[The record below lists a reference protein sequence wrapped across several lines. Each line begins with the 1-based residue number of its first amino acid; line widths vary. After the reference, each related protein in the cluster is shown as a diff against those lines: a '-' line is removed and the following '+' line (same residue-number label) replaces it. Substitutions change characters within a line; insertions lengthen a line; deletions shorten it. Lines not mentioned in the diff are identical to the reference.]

1 MVQLKQRRDVILFV
15 FPIFV
20 VESKKYLTYYQT
32 IDKYFV
38 ETSSYKTGEEI
49 FEKYGI
55 VIWTGRSGSGKTLAA
70 IHLISKHK
78 RTSRNLVFRKIRSFE
93 ELSYI
98 EPDSKQGCET
108 LIFIDNIFFSQ
119 SMKSDLP
126 SWWEKL
132 NNVYKTYFRLQEV
145 EELSYPVR
153 FVITAREN
161 VLERVCTYMGPIT
174 PILNENL
181 RINANNLF
189 ENEKEKIINRQI
201 AFAENERNLLVLPKM
216 DKDFWTR
223 VKQSEGPIGFPL
235 CAHLF
240 VCSDRYQKSGVH
252 FFSRPIEYLKRQI
265 NDEIERDKSN
275 RTKSLLFVLFFHEW
289 FTKLGNSEKLYL
301 KSDYQCK
308 RFLDIIS
315 KDLRTNFEPFDFK
328 ELLPEAQRLVG
339 MFLKEEGESSFKFV
353 HDSVYE
359 AVGAWFCETYII
371 QTAKHFP
378 LEIIQN
384 EVYEDLKENT
394 QAQTVLATRLL
405 YETLNQRISQVFAS
419 KCFQHESFCACFLK
433 ELKKK
438 DDRTVIEFL
447 TVTNESSSVKLS
459 CIFWT
464 SWNKMPHLTEQL
476 YDLVKDKYSN
486 FTSELRMYASLH
498 EETFVD
504 LSPEYHLYVSLYGEC
519 CARKEGLLV
528 TVNGKLRND
537 FEEIKKRVLEFV
549 DEDENTILH
558 IIITSENTDRFAS
571 VVVEKLLKAKMSVDV
586 RNKSNATPLM
596 LAVCQTNKR
605 TDVIKKLMDFNPK
618 LHLKDQRSSSVFH
631 YCLSS
636 CNDDETCAKYLNI
649 VLQGENAK
657 KNLAKDDSKGNTPLS
672 TAAMET
678 RYSRL
683 LSIWTILNAGNHE
696 IINTIN
702 EDGLSPL
709 NLSIASMNKNTSA
722 YAELECC
729 VRVILLILFGARLN
743 DNPDTTDKVTDFQND
758 LLKNILEK
766 PNDEKNMGNILERI
780 LGKFAECKDIAVPA
794 QSFPN
799 QKGRNIAP
807 LISKA
812 AQILKNRQLDI
823 SE

>member
-1 MVQLKQRRDVILFV
+1 MIFV

-20 VESKKYLTYYQT
+20 VESQKYLKYYQT
-32 IDKYFV
+32 INQHFV
-38 ETSSYKTGEEI
+38 ETSSYETGEKV

-70 IHLISKHK
+70 IHLILKH
-78 RTSRNLVFRKIRSFE
+78 TTTIPDLVFRKIRSFE

-98 EPDSKQGCET
+98 EPDSKSGSKT

-132 NNVYKTYFRLQEV
+132 NKVHKTYFRLNEFEGQ
-145 EELSYPVR
+145 SYPVR

-161 VLERVCTYMGPIT
+161 VLERVCTFMGPIT

-181 RINANNLF
+181 RINANNLS
-189 ENEKEKIINRQI
+189 EDEKGKIIKSQI
-201 AFAENERNLLVLPKM
+201 EFAKKRNLLIKPKM
-216 DKDFWTR
+216 DEDFWTR
-223 VKQSEGPIGFPL
+223 VKQSDGPIGFPL

-240 VCSDRYQKSGVH
+240 VCSDRYQKSGEH

-265 NDEIERDKSN
+265 NDEIRRDNSN

-289 FTKLGNSEKLYL
+289 FTKLGNSEKFHLT
-301 KSDYQCK
+301 SDYQCK

-371 QTAKHFP
+371 QTARHFP

-394 QAQTVLATRLL
+394 KAQTVLATRLL

-447 TVTNESSSVKLS
+447 TVTNESSSEKLS

-476 YDLVKDKYSN
+476 YDLVEDKYSN
-486 FTSELRMYASLH
+486 STSELRMYASLH

-618 LHLKDQRSSSVFH
+618 LHLKDQRSSNVFH

-649 VLQGENAK
+649 VLQGRNAEEY
-657 KNLAKDDSKGNTPLS
+657 LAKDDLNCNTPLC

-678 RYSRL
+678 KYSRI
-683 LSIWTILNAGNHE
+683 LSIWTILDAGNCQ
-696 IINTIN
+696 ILNTIN

-709 NLSIASMNKNTSA
+709 HLSINSMNKSTST
-722 YAELECC
+722 YAELECY
-729 VRVILLILFGARLN
+729 VRVILLLVFGCNLD
-743 DNPDTTDKVTDFQND
+743 DNPDTTYIITECKYK
-758 LLKNILEK
+758 LLKNILEIPK
-766 PNDEKNMGNILERI
+766 DKKNMVCILESI
-780 LGKFAECKDIAVPA
+780 LGKFAECKDLEVPIQYFSNKIETNVA
-794 QSFPN
+794 TQ
-799 QKGRNIAP
+799 
-807 LISKA
+807 ISKA
-812 AQILKNRQLDI
+812 AEILKNRRLDI
-823 SE
+823 PE

>member
-1 MVQLKQRRDVILFV
+1 MIFV

-20 VESKKYLTYYQT
+20 VESQKYLTYYQA
-32 IDKYFV
+32 INKHFV
-38 ETSSYKTGEEI
+38 ETSSYQTGEKV

-70 IHLISKHK
+70 IRLILKHK
-78 RTSRNLVFRKIRSFE
+78 NTPDLVFRKIRCFE

-98 EPDSKQGCET
+98 EPDSKQGRKT

-132 NNVYKTYFRLQEV
+132 NNVYKTYFQLQEL
-145 EELSYPVR
+145 EEPSYPVR

-174 PILNENL
+174 PILNENF
-181 RINANNLF
+181 RINANNLSAD
-189 ENEKEKIINRQI
+189 EKKNIIDRQI
-201 AFAENERNLLVLPKM
+201 AFAKQERNLLLIPKM
-216 DKDFWTR
+216 DEDFKKK
-223 VKQSEGPIGFPL
+223 VIQSEGPIGFPL

-252 FFSRPIEYLKRQI
+252 FFSCPIEYLKRQI
-265 NDEIERDKSN
+265 NDEIERDTSN

-289 FTKLGNSEKLYL
+289 FTKLGHSEKLYL

-394 QAQTVLATRLL
+394 QAQIVLATRLL

-438 DDRTVIEFL
+438 DDKTVIEFL
-447 TVTNESSSVKLS
+447 TATNESSSVKLS

-464 SWNKMPHLTEQL
+464 SWNKMAHLTEQL

-486 FTSELRMYASLH
+486 SKSELRLYASLH

-504 LSPEYHLYVSLYGEC
+504 LSPEYHLYVALYGEC
-519 CARKEGLLV
+519 CARKEGLLL

-537 FEEIKKRVLEFV
+537 FNEIKNRVLNFV

-571 VVVEKLLKAKMSVDV
+571 VVVEKLLKSKMSVDV

-605 TDVIKKLMDFNPK
+605 TDVINKLMEFNPK

-649 VLQGENAK
+649 VLQGENAEK
-657 KNLAKDDSKGNTPLS
+657 YLAKDDSNCNTPLC

-678 RYSRL
+678 KYSRI
-683 LSIWTILNAGNHE
+683 LSIWTILDAGNYQ
-696 IINTIN
+696 ILNTIN

-709 NLSIASMNKNTSA
+709 HLSINSMNKSTST

-729 VRVILLILFGARLN
+729 VRVILLLLFGGCLD
-743 DNPDTTDKVTDFQND
+743 DNPDTTYIITECKYEH
-758 LLKNILEK
+758 LKNILEK
-766 PNDEKNMGNILERI
+766 PKDEENMVCILDRILE
-780 LGKFAECKDIAVPA
+780 KSAECKDLVVPV
-794 QSFPN
+794 QYFSN
-799 QKGRNIAP
+799 KIETNIATQ
-807 LISKA
+807 ISKA
-812 AQILKNRQLDI
+812 AEILKNLRL
-823 SE
+823 E